1 MEKNMVAYAIVH
13 NGALVRQQG
22 GSNLPL
28 WFFSSR
34 KKAEEFAR
42 EWLADGSWQVVV
54 A

>member
-1 MEKNMVAYAIVH
+1 MEYVIVH

-22 GSNLPL
+22 GSNLRL

-42 EWLADGSWQVVV
+42 EWLAAGSWQVVV

>member
-1 MEKNMVAYAIVH
+1 MEYVIVH

-22 GSNLPL
+22 GSNLRL
-28 WFFSSR
+28 WFFPSR

-42 EWLADGSWQVVV
+42 EWLAAGSWQVVV